1 MSEVAATSRSHA
13 PASATRVLVAGSYAV
28 LGVLLVWPR
37 LAGLGNGLTSDEIV
51 TLRDFIREGPREI
64 LAGAYVPNN
73 HELFSL
79 LGWTLTSLF
88 GESTVGL
95 RLASIVP
102 FVLGVALVTAWLHR
116 RFGPPSG
123 IAFLFFATVSPLL
136 LDITR
141 HARGYGLAFLAMS
154 VMTLAALEAVRE
166 PRTGSVAVFCIAGV
180 VGTMTLP
187 IFGIAFG
194 AAAAVLLVHR
204 ALRWPIVIGV
214 GASLV
219 AVLAW
224 YWPHLDDLAQNSRQE
239 YGRRI
244 EGAWVITAPVDQIVV
259 PALGWIDETL
269 VVPGVGSVLLTAAI
283 VLLLVSSPLLRKLDE
298 ALVLCAGAVATVATV
313 WFTDT
318 YAVPRFFSFLLV
330 PLLMLL
336 ATGVATI
343 FERLVETRRAG
354 VRNVVTIG
362 LLGVVVI
369 LAAPNMWRMTTLPRD
384 AARDVAV
391 AIHEDAPPSTPVLAY
406 VPYPH
411 DIEFFLGRRVNLVRT
426 PRELAAMCSSAGETV
441 FVSHLWLLPPVD
453 VACTTRPGTRHL
465 TFRQYART
473 GHIDVWLIPPR
484 SS

>member
-1 MSEVAATSRSHA
+1 VSEVAITSRSHA
-13 PASATRVLVAGSYAV
+13 PASGTGVLVAGTYAV
-28 LGVLLVWPR
+28 LGVLLVLPR

-51 TLRDFIREGPREI
+51 TLRDYVREGPSGI
-64 LAGAYVPNN
+64 VAGAYIPNN

-79 LGWTLTSLF
+79 LGWALNSIF
-88 GESTVGL
+88 GESTVAL

-102 FVLGVALVTAWLHR
+102 FVVGVALVTSWLHR

-123 IAFLFFATVSPLL
+123 IVFLFCTTVSPLL

-166 PRTGSVAVFCIAGV
+166 PRIWTIVAFCVAGV
-180 VGTMTLP
+180 GGTMTLP

-194 AAAAVLLVHR
+194 TAAAVLLVHR
-204 ALRWPIVIGV
+204 ALRWPVAIGI
-214 GASLV
+214 GLSLA
-219 AVLAW
+219 AVLTW
-224 YWPHLDDLAQNSRQE
+224 YWPHLADLAQNSRQE

-244 EGAWVITAPVDQIVV
+244 EGAWVIAAPIDQIIV

-269 VVPGVGSVLLTAAI
+269 VEPGVGSVLLTAAI
-283 VLLLVSSPLLRKLDE
+283 VLLLVSSPLLRRADE
-298 ALVLCAGAVATVATV
+298 ALILCAGAVTTVATV

-318 YAVPRFFSFLLV
+318 YEVPRFFSFLLV

-343 FERLVETRRAG
+343 FEQLVERRRAG
-354 VRNVVTIG
+354 VRSVVAVG
-362 LLGVVVI
+362 LLVVFVLI
-369 LAAPNMWRMTTLPRD
+369 AAPNLWRMATLPRD
-384 AARDVAV
+384 ATRDVAS
-391 AIHEDAPPSTPVLAY
+391 AIREDAPPSTPVVAY

-411 DIEFFLGRRVNLVRT
+411 DIEFFLHRHVHLVRT
-426 PRELAAMCSSAGETV
+426 PQELAAMCSFAGETV

-453 VACTTRPGTRHL
+453 VPCTARPGTRHL

-473 GHIDVWLIPPR
+473 GRIDVWFIPPK
-484 SS
+484 SP

>member
-1 MSEVAATSRSHA
+1 MAVTSRAHA
-13 PASATRVLVAGSYAV
+13 PASAARVLVAASYAV
-28 LGVLLVWPR
+28 LGALLVLPR

-51 TLRDFIREGPREI
+51 TLRDYIREGPGEI
-64 LAGAYVPNN
+64 LTGAYIPNN

-79 LGWTLTSLF
+79 LGWALTSAF
-88 GESTVGL
+88 GESTVAL

-123 IAFLFFATVSPLL
+123 IAFLFFAAVSPLL

-166 PRTGSVAVFCIAGV
+166 PRTRTIAVFCVAGV

-187 IFGIAFG
+187 NFGIAFG
-194 AAAAVLLVHR
+194 TTAAVLLVHR
-204 ALRWPIVIGV
+204 ALRWPVVVGI

-224 YWPHLDDLAQNSRQE
+224 YWSHLDDLAQNSRQE

-244 EGAWVITAPVDQIVV
+244 EGAWVITAPIDQIVV

-283 VLLLVSSPLLRKLDE
+283 VLVLVSSPLLRKLDQ
-298 ALVLCAGAVATVATV
+298 ALILCAGAVATVATV

-336 ATGVATI
+336 ATGAATI
-343 FERLVETRRAG
+343 FEQLVETRRAG
-354 VRNVVTIG
+354 VRSVVAVG
-362 LLGVVVI
+362 LLGVVVL
-369 LAAPNMWRMTTLPRD
+369 LAASNIWRMTTLPRD
-384 AARDVAV
+384 AARDVAA
-391 AIHEDAPPSTPVLAY
+391 AIREDAPPSTPVVAY

-411 DIEFFLGRRVNLVRT
+411 DIEFFLGRRVHLVRT
-426 PRELAAMCSSAGETV
+426 PGELAAMCSSAGETV
-441 FVSHLWLLPPVD
+441 FVSHLWLLPRVD
-453 VACTTRPGTRHL
+453 VACTARPGTRHL

-473 GHIDVWLIPPR
+473 GRIDVWFIPPK